1 MKYNV
6 LLLFAI
12 TMMACNNEAD
22 VLNDL
27 TDQPTKSISNIRSLD
42 DAVDLAINAKTSFYP
57 SVSRSDI
64 TVDKS
69 KVIVLTKASK
79 SRANADTT
87 FYVVNFDDNEGFAI
101 INAKKLG
108 VDVYAVTEE
117 GVYLPESKLCD
128 TPPALDVYLN
138 TIASNSSDETSY
150 SDDTSNPDGLSSLP
164 LMQLK
169 IVEDTIFSTSINP
182 MVKTRWCQS
191 SFFGQFCPNGLVG
204 CGPLALGQALA
215 AFSLP
220 TSMTFSFDNRPYDS
234 TTFNW
239 AELTAHNKSFTDSIC
254 TKDLQY
260 NNSNHIKIAAFL
272 REIGLKAK
280 ARYETID
287 QIQTTTYIDTL
298 EMTAKSFSEINV
310 LPSNGI
316 TSSFNC
322 PIESNQKTIFICSS
336 WEVDPN
342 TYILKNG
349 HAWIIDGCK
358 IFKIRTRQYQK
369 ADNEAV
375 WTLFDTSYSDEK
387 KYCHINWGWNGS
399 ANGYFYI
406 YDTTSLC
413 PGDGK
418 EYDYSSISNTSSY
431 NYVRF
436 SYFGIYK

>member
-1 MKYNV
+1 MKQQIS
-6 LLLFAI
+6 LLIAI

-79 SRANADTT
+79 SRATADTT

-101 INAKKLG
+101 INAKKSG

-138 TIASNSSDETSY
+138 TITSNSSDETSY

-169 IVEDTIFSTSINP
+169 IVEDTIFSTSIKP

-220 TSMTFSFDNRPYDS
+220 TSMTFSFDDRPYDS
-234 TTFNW
+234 TTFDW
-239 AELTAHNKSFTDSIC
+239 TELTTHNKSFTYSFC
-254 TKDLQY
+254 AKDLQY
-260 NNSNHIKIAAFL
+260 NNASHIQIAAFL

-280 ARYETID
+280 AEYLEEGTSTI
-287 QIQTTTYIDTL
+287 L
-298 EMTAKSFSEINV
+298 ENLELVAKSFSGINV
-310 LPSNGI
+310 LPSNSI
-316 TSSFNC
+316 TLSFDC
-322 PIESNQKTIFICSS
+322 PIESNQSTIFICAS
-336 WEVDPN
+336 WEINPVTSN
-342 TYILKNG
+342 KTNG

-399 ANGYFYI
+399 SNGYFYI